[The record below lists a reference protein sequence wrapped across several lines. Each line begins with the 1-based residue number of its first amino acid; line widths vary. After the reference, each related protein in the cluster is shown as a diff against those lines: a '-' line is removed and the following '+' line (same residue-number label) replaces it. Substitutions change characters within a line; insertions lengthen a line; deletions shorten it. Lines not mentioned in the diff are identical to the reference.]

1 MATCRLREVC
11 KYDLDDTC
19 RSGKCN
25 YFQPS
30 SIPSTDLLALLLDVE
45 RHLARLGWDKTSLGW
60 LNVHTGQRA
69 TMEAAL
75 QQELDKANTKVE
87 VPK

>member
-1 MATCRLREVC
+1 MVPCAKHLTCLEYSPRGC
-11 KYDLDDTC
+11 KPPDC
-19 RSGKCN
+19 
-25 YFQPS
+25 FEMPS
-30 SIPSTDLLALLLDVE
+30 SIPSTGLLALLLDVE